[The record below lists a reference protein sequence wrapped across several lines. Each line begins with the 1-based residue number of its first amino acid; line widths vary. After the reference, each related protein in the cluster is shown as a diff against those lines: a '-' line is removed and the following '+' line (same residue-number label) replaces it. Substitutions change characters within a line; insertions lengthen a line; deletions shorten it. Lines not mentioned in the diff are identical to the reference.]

1 MSEEQAT
8 ANEQA
13 NVNDGGDKENVS
25 QSPEKQAE
33 GPKLV
38 NRTLKGLDEESL
50 ELFDWAQDKFPG
62 NRTQAVV
69 RAIAFAYTAMQD
81 IEAGV
86 YKTHGACGE
95 QVSAGNPD
103 IENLV
108 EAVTGVKQAI
118 ELQTEMF
125 RPLVAAMIKEYE
137 TGVVVAREHLA
148 FIEQLCSEFKE
159 YERHPKQEPIKAGKT
174 KKGKKAKKK
183 ANKGSKKKVR

>member
-1 MSEEQAT
+1 MSE
-8 ANEQA
+8 EQA

-69 RAIAFAYTAMQD
+69 KAIAFAYTAMQD

-86 YKTHGACGE
+86 YKTHGAGGE
-95 QVSAGNPD
+95 QVSAGNLD

-137 TGVVVAREHLA
+137 TGVAVAREHLA